1 MSIEIFILSF
11 VTKITSFE
19 IATFLN
25 TLYICKMNKKNKE
38 TKLCQ
43 QILVQMF

>member
-19 IATFLN
+19 IVAFLN
-25 TLYICKMNKKNKE
+25 TLYICKMNKKIRRQNYVNKY
-38 TKLCQ
+38 
-43 QILVQMF
+43 